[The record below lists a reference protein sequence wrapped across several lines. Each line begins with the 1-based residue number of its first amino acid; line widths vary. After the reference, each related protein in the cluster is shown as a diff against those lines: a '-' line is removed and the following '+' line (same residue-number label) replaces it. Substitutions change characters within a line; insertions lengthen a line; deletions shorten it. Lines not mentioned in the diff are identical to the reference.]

1 MRPVSIRL
9 RLTLWYFGIVAAT
22 FAIYAIGILLAMRA
36 SVDAVIDEE
45 LRTRLEGVQRYMARH
60 DPAISLEE
68 LQGELREHSGL
79 RPGGDLLQVS
89 NAQGQ
94 WLFRSTSIREYAI
107 DVPTTGLTEP
117 RYETVNVNGHRLR
130 VVSARFAIAGN
141 AYAAQLA
148 APVAEAFDVLRRFQW
163 LLLASIPA
171 DPRGGIARR
180 LLDESAGV
188 GPS

>member
-1 MRPVSIRL
+1 MRPASIRL

-22 FAIYAIGILLAMRA
+22 FAVYAIGILLAMRA

-45 LRTRLEGVQRYMARH
+45 LRTRLQGVQRYMARH
-60 DPAISLEE
+60 DPAVSLED

-107 DVPTTGLTEP
+107 GRTGDGP
-117 RYETVNVNGHRLR
+117 KRGALR
-130 VVSARFAIAGN
+130 DRERQRAATARAVGQVRGRGQHLHGAIG
-141 AYAAQLA
+141 
-148 APVAEAFDVLRRFQW
+148 RTGR
-163 LLLASIPA
+163 
-171 DPRGGIARR
+171 
-180 LLDESAGV
+180 
-188 GPS
+188 